1 MSNVLKDKIYFSPLC
16 DFFDFFFIL
25 DKIKNGKTW
34 MFVSLRRHSEKSFGK
49 VT

>member
-16 DFFDFFFIL
+16 DFLTFFL